1 MTATQLK
8 SLEDLHNYAQSLA
21 SRRPEND
28 PAVQKLQFAKQTVW
42 LFLLTC
48 TFLCY
53 YLLDKMSEALS
64 LL

>member
-1 MTATQLK
+1 MTAAQLR
-8 SLEDLHNYAQSLA
+8 SLEDLRQYAQEVA
-21 SRRPEND
+21 ARRPQDD
-28 PAVQKLQFAKQTVW
+28 PRVQKLQLAKQTVW

-48 TFLCY
+48 TFLGY